1 MKLRWYH
8 TVCIICGVALAL
20 LGILFAIM
28 LFLCDLFIQGIIGI
42 VSAVVIFTIIFLIV
56 MLSVSSDN
64 KMIKKSLG
72 PVMVEAEGIFKIND
86 NKSVDMFLQFCKNG
100 LFLFSQNFDSKPYL
114 YSHINYN
121 TEDGHRCNV
130 TMNIESLGRCK
141 FTCNNA
147 LKIKAISNL
156 LEKKCSN

>member
-1 MKLRWYH
+1 MKLKWYH
-8 TVCIICGVALAL
+8 TVCIICASALAL
-20 LGILFAIM
+20 LGVLFAIM

-42 VSAVVIFTIIFLIV
+42 ISAVVIFTIIFLIV
-56 MLSVSSDN
+56 MLSVSTNS
-64 KMIKKSLG
+64 KMVKKALG

-100 LFLFSQNFDSKPYL
+100 LFLFSQSFDSKPYL
-114 YSHINYN
+114 YDCISYDID
-121 TEDGHRCNV
+121 DGHRCNV